1 MSELPEKLKKHLWL
15 IILIAAIAF
24 GGYGIFRGEVIEV
37 FEKARVICLE
47 CIGIG

>member
-1 MSELPEKLKKHLWL
+1 MAELIEKSKRYIWL
-15 IILIAAIAF
+15 LLLIGAVVLC
-24 GGYGIFRGEVIEV
+24 GYGIYRGEAADV